1 MERIRLLHPPN
12 YVVWEIVPLAVA
24 SAPPGGTTIQRMS
37 EGKDTAAAK
46 YRQMTEEPI
55 RPLILSLA
63 APSIVSNL
71 VTSIYNLCD
80 TFFVGSLGTS
90 AEGAIGISFV
100 VMTAMQAVGFGM
112 GQGTGNAISRF
123 LGARDRERACIMTTN
138 GLATTF
144 LLGTLIAI
152 LDNVFIEPICL
163 VAGSTDT
170 ILPYAKTFIGI
181 ILLGAPFM
189 CSSLM
194 LNMQLRFE
202 GEALHSMI
210 AIMTGAI
217 INIALE
223 PLLIYVVGLGIA
235 GSAIATVICQF
246 ISFYILVWQIQ
257 RVGITPLSP
266 RWLRRP
272 TRAMVA
278 RIVNGGL
285 PSFVRQCML
294 GVATTL
300 LNEAARP
307 FGDAA
312 IAALAVVQR
321 IASIGNYVQIGIGQ
335 GFQPVIGYN
344 YGAKLYE
351 RIRAGYRF
359 SVRTAFVAVAL
370 LGVVT
375 CVSAPQLI
383 GLFSS
388 DPKVLDIGTLA
399 LRVESFTLP
408 LTGTA
413 MITNFLLQTTG
424 RMWRATIL
432 GACRLGLVLGPVV
445 LVLPP
450 ILGLLGVQLAQ
461 PVTDVI
467 TFLVTIPM
475 AWSILRELAEE
486 ERDARQ
492 ASATAPAARR

>member
-1 MERIRLLHPPN
+1 MGSKE
-12 YVVWEIVPLAVA
+12 
-24 SAPPGGTTIQRMS
+24 
-37 EGKDTAAAK
+37 DTAAAK
-46 YRQMTEEPI
+46 YRQMTEEPV
-55 RPLILSLA
+55 RPLILTLA

-100 VMTAMQAVGFGM
+100 VMTAIQAVGFGM
-112 GQGTGNAISRF
+112 GQGTGNAISRY
-123 LGARDRERACIMTTN
+123 LGAKDRDRACIMATN
-138 GLATTF
+138 GLATTL

-152 LDNVFIEPICL
+152 VGNILIEPICL
-163 VAGSTDT
+163 VAGSTET
-170 ILPYAKTFIGI
+170 ILPYAKTFVGI

-210 AIMTGAI
+210 AIMTGAL
-217 INIALE
+217 INIGLE
-223 PLLIYVVGLGIA
+223 PLLIYGAGLGIA
-235 GSAIATVICQF
+235 GSAISTVICQF
-246 ISFYILVWQIQ
+246 ISFCILVWQIQ
-257 RVGITPLSP
+257 HVGITPLSSK
-266 RWLRRP
+266 WLRRP

-278 RIVNGGL
+278 KIVNGGL

-321 IASIGNYVQIGIGQ
+321 ITSIGNYVQIGIGQ
-335 GFQPVIGYN
+335 GFQPVVGYN

-359 SVRTAFVAVAL
+359 AVRTAFVTVAL

-375 CVSAPQLI
+375 FVLAPQLV
-383 GLFSS
+383 GLFSNDAEVVS
-388 DPKVLDIGTLA
+388 IGTLA

-450 ILGLLGVQLAQ
+450 MLGLLGVQLAQ

-475 AWSILRELAEE
+475 AWSILRELAQE
-486 ERDARQ
+486 EREGR
-492 ASATAPAARR
+492 

>member
-1 MERIRLLHPPN
+1 
-12 YVVWEIVPLAVA
+12 
-24 SAPPGGTTIQRMS
+24 
-37 EGKDTAAAK
+37 
-46 YRQMTEEPI
+46 MTEEPI
-55 RPLILSLA
+55 RPLVLSLA

-71 VTSIYNLCD
+71 LTSIYNLCD

-100 VMTAMQAVGFGM
+100 VMTAIQAVGFGM
-112 GQGTGNAISRF
+112 GQGTGNAISRY
-123 LGARDRERACIMTTN
+123 LGARDRNHACVMATN
-138 GLATTF
+138 GLATTL

-152 LDNVFIEPICL
+152 LGNVFIELICL
-163 VAGSTDT
+163 VAGSTST
-170 ILPYAKTFIGI
+170 ILPYAKTFVGI

-210 AIMTGAI
+210 AIMTGAL

-223 PLLIYVVGLGIA
+223 PLLIYGAGLGIA
-235 GSAIATVICQF
+235 GSAIST
-246 ISFYILVWQIQ
+246 
-257 RVGITPLSP
+257 VGITPLSP
-266 RWLRRP
+266 KWLRRP
-272 TRAMVA
+272 TRAMVTK
-278 RIVNGGL
+278 IVNGGL

-312 IAALAVVQR
+312 IAALAIVQR

-359 SVRTAFVAVAL
+359 SVRTAFTAVAL

-375 CVSAPQLI
+375 FALAPQLV

-388 DPKVLDIGTLA
+388 DSEVLEIGTLA

-450 ILGLLGVQLAQ
+450 LLGLLGVQLAQ

-475 AWSILRELAEE
+475 AWSILHELAAE
-486 ERDARQ
+486 ERQVQQAPMGAETAQRQ
-492 ASATAPAARR
+492 PL